1 MTNINSF
8 SAMIGDI
15 YDAALDPA
23 LWPQA
28 LEQATAF
35 VGGCAAG
42 LYSKDSVSKSADI
55 NRNFTFG
62 ADPDIQKSYMEK
74 YARLDPSTTG
84 LFFFGV
90 GEIIDT
96 ADIMP
101 LGEFYETRFYREWV
115 KPLGWIDAVHSLLEK
130 STSSY
135 SVVSIF
141 RHESDGPVDAGCRR
155 RMQLLAPHIRRSVLI
170 GKTIQLKTAET
181 ATFASVLDSVAAG
194 IFLVDATGRLVHAN
208 TRGHAMIAQDN
219 ALRAAAGRLI
229 ASNSDTDQ
237 ALRDSFAAAAR
248 GDICLDTRGIAIP
261 IRDGEHR
268 YVAHVLPL
276 TSGARRSAGAGYA
289 ATAAVFVR
297 RAELEAPAAPEVIAR
312 LYGLTPSELRVLL
325 TLFDTT
331 NGVPDIAE
339 TLGISEATTKTH
351 LRRLFEKTG
360 TKRQADL
367 VKLVASFTAPKG

>member
-1 MTNINSF
+1 MSDTDSF
-8 SAMIGDI
+8 SALIGDI

-23 LWPQA
+23 RWPHA
-28 LEQATAF
+28 LEQATKF

-55 NRNFTFG
+55 NHNFTFG
-62 ADPDIQKSYMEK
+62 AGAGIQKNYMDN
-74 YARLDPSTTG
+74 YARLDPTTTG

-90 GEIIDT
+90 GEVIDT

-101 LGEFYETRFYREWV
+101 RDEFHETRFYKEWV
-115 KPLGWIDAVHSLLEK
+115 KPLGWVDAVHTLLDK

-135 SVVSIF
+135 SVISIF
-141 RHESDGPVDAGCRR
+141 RHENDGLADEGCRR

-170 GKTIQLKTAET
+170 GKTIQLKTAQ
-181 ATFASVLDSVAAG
+181 ATTFGSVLDGIAAG

-208 TRGHAMIAQDN
+208 TRGHAMIAQDSV
-219 ALRAAAGRLI
+219 LRAVAGRLV
-229 ASNSDTDQ
+229 ASQPDADQ
-237 ALRDSFAAAAR
+237 ALRDACSAAAS
-248 GDICLDTRGIAIP
+248 GDQCLDTRGISIP
-261 IRDGEHR
+261 IRDSGQR

-276 TSGARRSAGAGYA
+276 TSGARRRTGAGYE

-297 RAELEAPAAPEVIAR
+297 SAELEAPASPEVIAK
-312 LYGLTPSELRVLL
+312 LYRLTPSELRVLL
-325 TLFDTT
+325 ALFDT
-331 NGVPDIAE
+331 NGVPEIAE

-360 TKRQADL
+360 AKRQADL
-367 VKLVASFTAPKG
+367 VKLVAGFTAPNG